1 MMEERAISQ
10 DALKFRISKIYKRRK
25 ERMWKLSKP

>member
-10 DALKFRISKIYKRRK
+10 DALKFRISKMHKRRK
-25 ERMWKLSKP
+25 EYTWKLSKP